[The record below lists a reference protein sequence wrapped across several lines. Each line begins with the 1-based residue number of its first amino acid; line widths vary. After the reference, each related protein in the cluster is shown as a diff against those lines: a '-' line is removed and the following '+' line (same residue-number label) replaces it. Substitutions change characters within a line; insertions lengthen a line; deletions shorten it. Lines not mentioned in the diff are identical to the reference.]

1 MAEFY
6 ANLRKGRIDYLC
18 HTEERRGALL
28 ISSRVTGRI
37 KYVPKEK
44 TELVTFLKIENLCR
58 FNGVGFSYFC
68 K

>member
-1 MAEFY
+1 MAKFY
-6 ANLRKGRIDYLC
+6 DNLRKGRTDFLC

-28 ISSRVTGRI
+28 TPYRVTGRTES
-37 KYVPKEK
+37 VPKEK

-58 FNGVGFSYFC
+58 SYGVGVSYFC

>member
-44 TELVTFLKIENLCR
+44 TELVTFLKIEKSL
-58 FNGVGFSYFC
+58 
-68 K
+68 